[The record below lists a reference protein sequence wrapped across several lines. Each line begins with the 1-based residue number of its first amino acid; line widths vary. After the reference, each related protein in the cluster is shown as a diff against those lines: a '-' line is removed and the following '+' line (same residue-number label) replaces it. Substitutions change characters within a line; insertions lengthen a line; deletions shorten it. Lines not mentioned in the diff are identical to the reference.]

1 MTKIAI
7 IGSLLV
13 DIAIRTPRVPQRGE
27 NLLVH
32 DLKIGAGGKGANAAT
47 AIVRMGGEA
56 LVIACVGDDDLGH
69 LELAT
74 LRAEGVETVGV
85 TLIPGASTDVAMV
98 MVDDEGENT
107 VLAINRTNQL
117 LTGRAVESALHPHWN
132 TLDAILTNFEC
143 SEGAVAATVRL
154 GKAHNIPVVVDAGP
168 IRGYGPETWR
178 DATVLSPNAQEAAA
192 LAGMASATLQDDQT
206 ARRAAGKLL
215 AAGPEAIVLKRGS
228 RGALLLTKQDD
239 VLVPSFSVKVVDTTG
254 AGDAFSAA
262 LTLALAE
269 GKPLPEATR
278 YANAAGAL
286 AVTQFGTLEAMPTRA
301 TVNALLEADTRHSPA
316 LR

>member
-1 MTKIAI
+1 
-7 IGSLLV
+7 
-13 DIAIRTPRVPQRGE
+13 
-27 NLLVH
+27 
-32 DLKIGAGGKGANAAT
+32 
-47 AIVRMGGEA
+47 MGGEA

-85 TLIPGASTDVAMV
+85 TLIPGASTDVAIV

-117 LTGRAVESALHPHWN
+117 LTGRAVESALHPHWG

-143 SEGAVAATVRL
+143 SEGSVAATVRL

-192 LAGMASATLQDDQT
+192 LVGMASATLQEDKT
-206 ARRAAGKLL
+206 ARRAAGELL

-228 RGALLLTKQDD
+228 RGALLLTKRDD
-239 VLVPSFSVKVVDTTG
+239 VLVPSFPVKVVDTTG

-269 GKPLPEATR
+269 GKPLPETVR

-301 TVNALLEADTRHSPA
+301 TVNALLRHPPA